1 MEKINRNE
9 PCPCGSGK
17 KYKKCCGANDA
28 ISITE
33 VLVNEIEELQ
43 KQFLHFAYY
52 HFGHEMA
59 EDFELLEQML
69 DIETDQ
75 EREFYEMIHSIWF
88 SLFEELDDGE
98 TIIEKFIRAEAGKM
112 KRPKLRHILQTWTD
126 ARTIAGKVLSIENN
140 TLTIEDGFT
149 SEQLEAINLTDFI
162 QVKEGSFFTGILL
175 PFEHQYVFF
184 PAPLELEGLK
194 SELAIS
200 YIEDCSFE
208 EEYDTPQE
216 YLTNL
221 FMLVLSELP
230 MVGGLVE
237 VDQMD
242 WPAPIYKEVAD
253 LFKDKLQM
261 QLPPQV
267 LDTGL
272 ILWHHFCQK
281 KQKRIQNPKI
291 YVAALHYLLAM
302 VAPIEQFTQK
312 DLAKQYGVSAGSIS
326 SVVSDLEFELAE
338 ELAELIGILYGEDD
352 TLETPLVQIA
362 PVIEFPANKAAQDA
376 KKTDKTSTVKT
387 LPSAADKHTKK
398 TNVRKVSR
406 RDEEQARN
414 LIYDAFQTDGKQR
427 YKLAEK
433 ALKLNPNCVDAY
445 VILAEKTKS
454 LEEAILL
461 YEKGIQAG
469 ERDLGKNFFK
479 ENKGY
484 FWGLLE
490 TRPFMRA
497 KLHYAEA
504 LSVQGKVAQAARQ
517 YEELLEL
524 NPMDNQGVRF
534 SLFVAYMD
542 LGEFKKAH
550 GILEEYEE
558 TTAQNLYN
566 RLLLELCEHGF
577 TAKAEML
584 LKGAKKENKFVIPY
598 LTGKKRLPAYPPDFY
613 GVGDENEAIVYADMH
628 LHLWKKVDG
637 LVEWL
642 KGK

>member
-362 PVIEFPANKAAQDA
+362 PVIEFPSNKAAQDA
-376 KKTDKTSTVKT
+376 KKTDKTYTVKT

-577 TAKAEML
+577 TAKAEIL

>member
-52 HFGHEMA
+52 HFGHEIA

-75 EREFYEMIHSIWF
+75 EREFYEMIHSVWF

-98 TIIEKFIRAEAGKM
+98 SIIEKFIRAEAGKM

-126 ARTIAGKVLSIENN
+126 ARTIAGKVLSVDNN
-140 TLTIEDGFT
+140 TLTVEDGFT
-149 SEQLEAINLTDFI
+149 SEQLEAINLTDAI
-162 QVKEGSFFTGILL
+162 QVKDGSFFTGILL

-194 SELAIS
+194 PELAIS

-216 YLTNL
+216 YLTDQ

-312 DLAKQYGVSAGSIS
+312 DLARQYGVSAGSIS

-352 TLETPLVQIA
+352 TIETPLVQIA

-376 KKTDKTSTVKT
+376 KKTDSTSTVKT
-387 LPSAADKHTKK
+387 LPSAAEKRAKK
-398 TNVRKVSR
+398 NTSRKVSK
-406 RDEEQARN
+406 RDEERARN
-414 LIYDAFQTDGKQR
+414 LIYDAFQSDGKQR
-427 YKLAEK
+427 YKFAEE

-469 ERDLGKNFFK
+469 EQDLGKNFFK

-504 LSVQGKVAQAARQ
+504 LSVLGKIAEAARQ

-584 LKGAKKENKFVIPY
+584 LKGAKKENKFVLPY

-637 LVEWL
+637 LEKWL

>member
-33 VLVNEIEELQ
+33 VLIDEIEDLQ
-43 KQFLHFAYY
+43 KQFLQFTYY
-52 HFGHEMA
+52 HFGHEIA
-59 EDFELLEQML
+59 EEFELHEQML
-69 DIETDQ
+69 DIETEQ
-75 EREFYEMIHSIWF
+75 EREFFEMIHTVWF

-98 TIIEKFIRAEAGKM
+98 TIIEKFIHAEAGKM

-126 ARTIAGKVLSIENN
+126 ARIIAGKVLSVDHN
-140 TLTIEDGFT
+140 TLTVEDGFT
-149 SEQLEAINLTDFI
+149 SEQLNAINLTDAI
-162 QVKEGSFFTGILL
+162 QVKEGTFFTGILL

-184 PAPLELEGLK
+184 PAPIELEGLK
-194 SELAIS
+194 PELAFS

-216 YLTNL
+216 YLTDF

-230 MVGGLVE
+230 MIGGLLE
-237 VDQMD
+237 VDEMD

-253 LFKDKLQM
+253 IFKEKLQM
-261 QLPPQV
+261 QVPPQV

-272 ILWHHFCQK
+272 ILWHHFCLK
-281 KQKRIQNPKI
+281 KQKRIQNPNI
-291 YVAALHYLLAM
+291 YVAALHYLLSM
-302 VAPIEQFTQK
+302 VAPIEPLTQK
-312 DLAKQYGVSAGSIS
+312 ELATQYGVSAGSIS
-326 SVVSDLEFELAE
+326 SVVSELEFELSE
-338 ELAELIGILYGEDD
+338 EMAELIGIVYGEDD
-352 TLETPLVQIA
+352 AVETSLGQIA
-362 PVIEFPANKAAQDA
+362 PVIEFPVNNTAQAA
-376 KKTDKTSTVKT
+376 KKSESSSTVKT
-387 LPSAADKHTKK
+387 LPNAADQHVKK

-406 RDEEQARN
+406 RDEERARN
-414 LIYDAFQTDGKQR
+414 LIYDAFQTEGKQR
-427 YKLAEK
+427 YKLAEE

-469 ERDLGKNFFK
+469 ERDLGKDFFK

-504 LSVQGKVAQAARQ
+504 LSVLGKAAEAARH

-524 NPMDNQGVRF
+524 NPMDNQGVRY

-542 LGEFKKAH
+542 MGEFKKAH

-577 TAKAEML
+577 TANAEML

-613 GVGDENEAIVYADMH
+613 GFGDENEAIVYADMH
-628 LHLWKKVDG
+628 LHLWRKVDG

-642 KGK
+642 KGR